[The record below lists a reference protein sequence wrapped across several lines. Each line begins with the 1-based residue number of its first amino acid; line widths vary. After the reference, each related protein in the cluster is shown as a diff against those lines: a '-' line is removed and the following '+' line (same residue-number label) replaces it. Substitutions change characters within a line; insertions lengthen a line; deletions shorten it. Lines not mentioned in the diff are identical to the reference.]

1 MALTLRA
8 HVHSIAVRWSQTAE
22 RSYTLAE
29 FQFQCPRCHVT
40 AEAGVRALSCAAC
53 GEPPVVAYDASG
65 SRKRA
70 QAQSGQ
76 EIPLPLKDP
85 ASRVTLGEG
94 NTPVVRLPAVE
105 RALGLGD
112 VRGKLELVNPTGS
125 FKDRGAAVM
134 MSAMVEHGVGEVVED
149 SSGNAGAAVA
159 AYAARAGIRAH
170 VFVPASAPA
179 AKLRQIEA
187 YGAQTHPTTGTRDEV
202 TEAAV
207 EFCENNDLAYA
218 SHNLSPYFL
227 EGTKSFAYEVADR
240 TPRHLVVPVGNG
252 SLLIG
257 AHKGYREMIESGAV
271 DAMPRL
277 HCVQAEAVMPIA
289 AAFSGEPWSASE
301 AGATIAG
308 GIAVGTPPRSEQVLD
323 AVRTSGGSACA
334 VAEEDILRWQRF
346 LAVSEGVY
354 CEATSAAAFAGLEGL
369 VRKGVIGPSEG
380 VLVPVTGSGLKDA
393 PQTG

>member
-1 MALTLRA
+1 MAAGARA
-8 HVHSIAVRWSQTAE
+8 LACTACGGPLVVE
-22 RSYTLAE
+22 Y
-29 FQFQCPRCHVT
+29 
-40 AEAGVRALSCAAC
+40 EAGGDAAR
-53 GEPPVVAYDASG
+53 ASG
-65 SRKRA
+65 D
-70 QAQSGQ
+70 SGPTM
-76 EIPLPLKDP
+76 PLPLNDP

-94 NTPVVRLPAVE
+94 NTPVVRLPAVA
-105 RALGLGD
+105 RALSLGD

-134 MSAMVEHGVGEVVED
+134 MSAMVEHGVAEVVED

-187 YGAQTHPTTGTRDEV
+187 YGAQTHPITGTRDEV

-207 EFCENNDLAYA
+207 EYCESNGLAYA

-227 EGTKSFAYEVADR
+227 EGTKSFAYEAADQ
-240 TPRHLVVPVGNG
+240 PPQHLVVPVGNG

-257 AHKGYREMIESGAV
+257 AYRGFHELIAGGVM
-271 DAMPRL
+271 DAMPKL
-277 HCVQAEAVMPIA
+277 HCVQARAVMPIA
-289 AAFSGEPWSASE
+289 AAFAGEPWAAND

-308 GIAVGTPPRSEQVLD
+308 GIAVGTPPRAEQALD
-323 AVRTSGGSACA
+323 AVRASGGSACA
-334 VAEEDILRWQRF
+334 VAEEDILRWQEL
-346 LAVSEGVY
+346 LAVSEGIY
-354 CEATSAAAFAGLEGL
+354 CEATSAAAFAGLEAL
-369 VRKGVIGPSEG
+369 VRDGVIAPSES

-393 PQTG
+393 PRPG